1 MDAMPPGTNAAP
13 RRWGEKACG
22 KGPGRGGVGGRRK
35 EGRDTGA
42 GVDAEMFGVAC
53 VKRG

>member
-1 MDAMPPGTNAAP
+1 MPPGMNAAP

-22 KGPGRGGVGGRRK
+22 KGPVRGGVGGRRK
-35 EGRDTGA
+35 DGRDIGAGA
-42 GVDAEMFGVAC
+42 GVDVEVEVMC